1 MMYSCISSGPREFLE
16 IYLPSIVVN
25 TNRRVPVAVF
35 IRCLT
40 LLTMLLHSVYGC
52 GWHHIHGC
60 MSHCVENSDARH
72 SPHCGHSHAPGHS
85 HHHSSDPDSPSSHDQ
100 HSSECDHTEC
110 HFVATNAVALIAP
123 PEHSFWI
130 VIPQTVAGLSSSVK
144 ADVCFRPLLCSD
156 THAPAFCAR
165 IQVWRT

>member
-1 MMYSCISSGPREFLE
+1 MDEPLQFRMLHAVIELPR
-16 IYLPSIVVN
+16 S
-25 TNRRVPVAVF
+25 VPVAVF

-60 MSHCVENSDARH
+60 MSHCAKNSEVAH
-72 SPHCGHSHAPGHS
+72 LNHFGHTHAHSHFHDE
-85 HHHSSDPDSPSSHDQ
+85 SSGSDCPASHDQ

-110 HFVATNAVALIAP
+110 SFVATAAVSLEAQPEYSFRISGPQANAA
-123 PEHSFWI
+123 
-130 VIPQTVAGLSSSVK
+130 LSSLVNTE
-144 ADVCFRPLLCSD
+144 VCVRPIHSCD